1 MTLNPWKRIA
11 ELEAEL
17 KLTRRDRDT
26 HMLATRH
33 LSLDMGILEYDIE
46 RVARSLDG
54 ITNGTAIRIRR
65 ELDNILSKNDEDIMT
80 AIDRLS
86 EQGFPVDLDQ
96 H

>member
-1 MTLNPWKRIA
+1 MTLNPWKRIT
-11 ELEAEL
+11 ELETEL

-26 HMLATRH
+26 HMLATRL
-33 LSLDMGILEYDIE
+33 LSRGMGILEYDIE

-65 ELDNILSKNDEDIMT
+65 ELDNILSKNDEDITT
-80 AIDRLS
+80 ALSRLT
-86 EQGFPVDLDQ
+86 EQGVPVDLDQ

>member
-1 MTLNPWKRIA
+1 MTLNPWKRIT
-11 ELEAEL
+11 ELETEL
-17 KLTRRDRDT
+17 KITRYDRDT
-26 HMLATRH
+26 YMLATRH
-33 LSLDMGILEYDIE
+33 LSLDIGILEYDIE

-80 AIDRLS
+80 AVDRLS